1 MFGASPS
8 KPNAWVTMAGASRN
22 RVGSVWTD
30 SLPARPPEAS
40 KAGIRSGAARTL
52 ISATIPHASS
62 RSDRSECS
70 LASSRTRD
78 AQRAGSFFQTSTTI
92 VGLAV
97 APTAPKP
104 TAYSSSS
111 TAQLSFQTSV
121 GVSDTVRASGL
132 AVSVCIGP

>member
-1 MFGASPS
+1 M
-8 KPNAWVTMAGASRN
+8 RL
-22 RVGSVWTD
+22 R
-30 SLPARPPEAS
+30 

-52 ISATIPHASS
+52 ISATIAHASS

-78 AQRAGSFFQTSTTI
+78 AQRSGSFFQTSTTI

>member
-1 MFGASPS
+1 MPGS
-8 KPNAWVTMAGASRN
+8 K
-22 RVGSVWTD
+22 
-30 SLPARPPEAS
+30 
-40 KAGIRSGAARTL
+40 SGAARTL

-62 RSDRSECS
+62 RSDQSGCS
-70 LASSRTRD
+70 AASSRTRD
-78 AQRAGSFFQTSTTI
+78 AHRPGSFFQTSTTM

-121 GVSDTVRASGL
+121 AVSATVRASGL
-132 AVSVCIGP
+132 AVSVCIGLEWVESACERVLECRDVIVCMVAD